1 MDIGVCT
8 DRDDLLGS
16 LSGKC
21 PQHSFRRCG
30 ERADVELLIVDHL
43 SVAAAPAGESLFTVH
58 VGDGAQRQSGPNEVW
73 VTEHEMVEHPHA
85 VLGAVERL
93 VSLRRRLLDLEE
105 TAAADAEVRSLLS
118 EPDLETFCR
127 RVSESLSLHLPFST
141 ASFYFHD
148 PLRESFIRAWSAEEE
163 PLSDDQLASEVLEKL
178 HDAVG
183 AKNPHVLLETLDGK
197 LRLALPMLSNE
208 DLIGVFVGRME
219 RGAPAGDAALDAAT
233 RYIASIMPLIVNARQ
248 FSQSRDLAMRD
259 DLTKAFNRRFFESY
273 LDEEIERTRRY
284 GSVFSII
291 FLDLDDLKNINSS
304 HGHLTGSRVLQEVAK
319 RILTAVRTID
329 KVVRFGG
336 DEFCIILP
344 ETDKDQAMSV
354 AMRVRKAM
362 SATSFEIDESLE
374 VRITA
379 SFGIATYPIHALS
392 KDGLIR
398 QADEAMYR
406 VKSTTKNAI
415 GVAGEFNSA
424 SRAGTGV

>member
-1 MDIGVCT
+1 MEIGVCT
-8 DRDDLLGS
+8 NRDELLGI
-16 LSGKC
+16 LAGKC
-21 PQHSFRRCG
+21 PGYSFKKC
-30 ERADVELLIVDHL
+30 EDRAEAPVLIVDHG
-43 SVAAAPAGESLFTVH
+43 SDRVACAGDVLFTIH
-58 VGDGAQRQSGPNEVW
+58 VAGAERRKSGPHEVW
-73 VTEHEMVEHPHA
+73 VTEHELFEHPLA
-85 VLGAVERL
+85 VLGVADLV
-93 VSLRRRLLDLEE
+93 VSLRRQVAELEQS
-105 TAAADAEVRSLLS
+105 AAADAEIRSLLA
-118 EPDLETFCR
+118 EPDLETFSR
-127 RVSESLSLHLPFST
+127 RVAESMARHLPIT
-141 ASFYFHD
+141 AGSLFFHD
-148 PLRESFIRAWSAEEE
+148 PLREAFMLAFSGEEASPTDE
-163 PLSDDQLASEVLEKL
+163 GLTGELLAKL
-178 HDAVG
+178 HDEVG
-183 AKNPHVLLETLDGK
+183 TRHPFVRLDSPDGET
-197 LRLALPMLSNE
+197 RIALPMLSRE
-208 DLIGVFVGRME
+208 DLVGVFLGRLAP
-219 RGAPAGDAALDAAT
+219 GAKVDDGALDEAT
-233 RYIASIMPLIVNARQ
+233 AYLGAIMPLIVNARQ

-319 RILTAVRTID
+319 RILSAVRTID

-354 AMRVRKAM
+354 AMRARKSI
-362 SATSFEIDESLE
+362 SATTLEIDDSLE

-379 SFGIATYPIHALS
+379 SFGIATYPNHALS

-415 GVAGEFNSA
+415 GVAGDFQP
-424 SRAGTGV
+424 SRAGTGA

>member
-8 DRDDLLGS
+8 DRDDLLGA

-21 PQHSFRRCG
+21 PEHSFRRCG
-30 ERADVELLIVDHL
+30 DRVNADLVIVDHG
-43 SVAAAPAGESLFTVH
+43 SGATAPMGVPLFTIH
-58 VGDGAQRQSGPNEVW
+58 VGDGDRARPGSDELW
-73 VTEHEMVEHPHA
+73 ITEHEIVEHPHA
-85 VLGAVERL
+85 VLCAAER
-93 VSLRRRLLDLEE
+93 VVMLRRQLLDLAE

-118 EPDLETFCR
+118 EPDIETFCR
-127 RVSESLSLHLPFST
+127 RVSASLSQDLPVTRT
-141 ASFYFHD
+141 AFYFHD
-148 PLRESFIRAWSAEEE
+148 PVRETFIRAWSEE
-163 PLSDDQLASEVLEKL
+163 PDSHSDEELAIQILEKL
-178 HDAVG
+178 HDVVG
-183 AKNPHVLLETLDGK
+183 EKNPHVKVEAIDGSV
-197 LRLALPMLSNE
+197 RLAIPMLSGE
-208 DLIGVFVGRME
+208 DLIGVFAGRIE
-219 RGAPAGDAALDAAT
+219 LGAQISETALDEAT
-233 RYIASIMPLIVNARQ
+233 RYVASIMPLIVNARQ

-319 RILTAVRTID
+319 RVLTAVRTID

-354 AMRVRKAM
+354 AMRVRKSM
-362 SATSFEIDESLE
+362 SAMPFDIEEGLE

-406 VKSTTKNAI
+406 VKSTTKNGI
-415 GVAGEFNSA
+415 GVAGEYNST
-424 SRAGTGV
+424 RAGTGV

>member
-1 MDIGVCT
+1 MDIGVFT

-21 PQHSFRRCG
+21 PEHSFRRCR
-30 ERADVELLIVDHL
+30 ERADAELLIVDHA
-43 SVAAAPAGESLFTVH
+43 SVAASPAGEPLFTVH
-58 VGDGAQRQSGPNEVW
+58 VGDSEIRQGGPHEVW
-73 VTEHEMVEHPHA
+73 VTEHEMVEHPRA
-85 VLGAVERL
+85 VLGAAERL

-105 TAAADAEVRSLLS
+105 AAAADAEVRSLLA

-127 RVSESLSLHLPFST
+127 RVSEALSLHLSFTS

-148 PLRESFIRAWSAEEE
+148 PVRESFIRAWSAEDE
-163 PLSDDQLASEVLEKL
+163 PLSDEQLAGEVLERL

-183 AKNPHVLLETLDGK
+183 TTYPHVLLDALDGTV
-197 LRLALPMLSNE
+197 RLALPMLANE
-208 DLIGVFVGRME
+208 DLIGVFVGRLGQ
-219 RGAPAGDAALDAAT
+219 GARPAEASLDGAM
-233 RYIASIMPLIVNARQ
+233 RYIASIMPLIINARQ

-259 DLTKAFNRRFFESY
+259 DLTKAYNRRFFESY

-319 RILTAVRTID
+319 RVLSAVRTID

-362 SATSFEIDESLE
+362 SATPFEIDENLE

-415 GVAGEFNSA
+415 GVAGEFNNA

>member
-1 MDIGVCT
+1 
-8 DRDDLLGS
+8 
-16 LSGKC
+16 
-21 PQHSFRRCG
+21 
-30 ERADVELLIVDHL
+30 
-43 SVAAAPAGESLFTVH
+43 
-58 VGDGAQRQSGPNEVW
+58 
-73 VTEHEMVEHPHA
+73 MVEHPHA
-85 VLGAVERL
+85 VLGGAER
-93 VSLRRRLLDLEE
+93 VVVLRRRLLDFEE

-127 RVSESLSLHLPFST
+127 RVSEALSHHLPVTSS
-141 ASFYFHD
+141 SFYFHD
-148 PLRESFIRAWSAEEE
+148 PLRENFIRAWSEE
-163 PLSDDQLASEVLEKL
+163 PDVLSDEQLATQVLEKL
-178 HDAVG
+178 HGVVG
-183 AKNPHVLLETLDGK
+183 EKHPHVRVETLDGA
-197 LRLALPMLSNE
+197 LRLALPMLSGE
-208 DLIGVFVGRME
+208 DLIGVFSGRIE
-219 RGAPAGDAALDAAT
+219 RTARISDEALDEAT
-233 RYIASIMPLIVNARQ
+233 RYVASIMPLIVNARQ

-319 RILTAVRTID
+319 RVLTAVRTID

-362 SATSFEIDESLE
+362 SAMPFEIEETLE

-415 GVAGEFNSA
+415 GVAGEYNP

>member
-1 MDIGVCT
+1 MNS
-8 DRDDLLGS
+8 DL
-16 LSGKC
+16 
-21 PQHSFRRCG
+21 
-30 ERADVELLIVDHL
+30 VIVDHS
-43 SVAAAPAGESLFTVH
+43 SVAAAPASGGLFTVH
-58 VGDGAQRQSGPNEVW
+58 VGDGGAAPAGPDEVW

-85 VLGAVERL
+85 VLGAAER
-93 VSLRRRLLDLEE
+93 VVTLRRRLLDLEE

-127 RVSESLSLHLPFST
+127 RVSEALSHSLPVT
-141 ASFYFHD
+141 TTSFYFHD
-148 PLRESFIRAWSAEEE
+148 PVRETFIRAWSDERDTHTDEE
-163 PLSDDQLASEVLEKL
+163 LATQVLEKL
-178 HDAVG
+178 HDVVG
-183 AKNPHVLLETLDGK
+183 EKHPHVTVETLDGS
-197 LRLALPMLSNE
+197 LRLALPMLSGE
-208 DLIGVFVGRME
+208 DLIGIFAGRIE
-219 RGAPAGDAALDAAT
+219 RGVQVGDEALDEAT
-233 RYIASIMPLIVNARQ
+233 RYVASIMPLIVNARQ

-319 RILTAVRTID
+319 RVLTAVRTID

-354 AMRVRKAM
+354 AMRVRKSM
-362 SATSFEIDESLE
+362 SAMPFEIEETLE

-415 GVAGEFNSA
+415 GVAGEYNS

>member
-8 DRDDLLGS
+8 DRDEFLGT

-21 PQHSFRRCG
+21 TEHSFRHCSDRMT
-30 ERADVELLIVDHL
+30 ADLVIVDHG
-43 SVAAAPAGESLFTVH
+43 SAATVPAGTPLFTLH
-58 VGDGAQRQSGPNEVW
+58 VGESDRVPTGPDELW

-85 VLGAVERL
+85 VLGAAER
-93 VSLRRRLLDLEE
+93 VVTLRRRLLELEE
-105 TAAADAEVRSLLS
+105 TAAADAEVRSLLC
-118 EPDLETFCR
+118 EPDLEAFCR
-127 RVSESLSLHLPFST
+127 RVSASLSQNLPVTTST
-141 ASFYFHD
+141 FYFHD
-148 PLRESFIRAWSAEEE
+148 PLRETFIKAWSDEPGPHGDEE
-163 PLSDDQLASEVLEKL
+163 LATRILGKL
-178 HDAVG
+178 HDVVG
-183 AKNPHVLLETLDGK
+183 EKHPHVTLESPDGS
-197 LRLALPMLSNE
+197 LRLALPMLSGE
-208 DLIGVFVGRME
+208 DLIGVFAGRIE
-219 RGAPAGDAALDAAT
+219 RDVEIADAALDEAT
-233 RYIASIMPLIVNARQ
+233 HYVASIMPLIVNARQ

-273 LDEEIERTRRY
+273 LEEEIERTRRY

-291 FLDLDDLKNINSS
+291 FLDLDDLKNINSA

-319 RILTAVRTID
+319 RVLTAVRTID

-354 AMRVRKAM
+354 AMRVRKSM
-362 SATSFEIDESLE
+362 SATPFEIEDTLE

-398 QADEAMYR
+398 QADDAMYR

-415 GVAGEFNSA
+415 GVAGEHNS
-424 SRAGTGV
+424 SRAGAGV